1 MNKFIINI
9 LLFSALVIGSIGL
22 ITFDVWADDIAIFS
36 GDGETETV
44 ASDNGSTSDVDVSIP
59 RPSYVPD
66 NYKYRTYTLQ
76 FGYTSQVSNGVNN
89 TSYYFDWSIW
99 FPEQYDIVPCLS
111 RGSRKVGGGW
121 YYTLSSSFY
130 LYNPNTYNYTYIHVA
145 NGMPGDKYTYSC
157 SIDGNDVKIYSYV
170 NESFESTTFK
180 SLKKNEVSNNTN
192 TIKDI
197 AANPYNYLSYF
208 DSSYSKLDSYQLSFN
223 DYYLHQDYSGYTDL
237 MGGRLGENYFYR
249 SDKGDKNA
257 DMQNALK
264 ILESYRASGDV
275 VYSSPKMSSC
285 SLAGNTLIMKYYY
298 DTEKP
303 VPSHLYTYKDIFV
316 KIKGVSNWIN
326 CANALEDNK
335 YILTL
340 KDNSSSSCI
349 SGVLNIDI
357 LKDIVAAQQEK
368 ETDDIDIQAVI
379 WGVQYGYK
387 KAGAVFSQY
396 AYVRTDF
403 EFSRYVFQNASDDE
417 DYNFSVGDLGNLG
430 NLGTSGST
438 TIIGGTPNAPS
449 GGNGSNNV
457 WTDSSSG
464 GGLSSITDWVKN
476 FKFDFSAITGAI
488 QGSFSLVTS
497 FASLI
502 GNIFQNF
509 FGEAVGV
516 VALLAIGICVVLR
529 LVGR

>member
-1 MNKFIINI
+1 MR
-9 LLFSALVIGSIGL
+9 V
-22 ITFDVWADDIAIFS
+22 
-36 GDGETETV
+36 
-44 ASDNGSTSDVDVSIP
+44 
-59 RPSYVPD
+59 
-66 NYKYRTYTLQ
+66 
-76 FGYTSQVSNGVNN
+76 
-89 TSYYFDWSIW
+89 
-99 FPEQYDIVPCLS
+99 
-111 RGSRKVGGGW
+111 
-121 YYTLSSSFY
+121 
-130 LYNPNTYNYTYIHVA
+130 
-145 NGMPGDKYTYSC
+145 
-157 SIDGNDVKIYSYV
+157 
-170 NESFESTTFK
+170 
-180 SLKKNEVSNNTN
+180 
-192 TIKDI
+192 
-197 AANPYNYLSYF
+197 
-208 DSSYSKLDSYQLSFN
+208 
-223 DYYLHQDYSGYTDL
+223 
-237 MGGRLGENYFYR
+237 
-249 SDKGDKNA
+249 
-257 DMQNALK
+257 
-264 ILESYRASGDV
+264 
-275 VYSSPKMSSC
+275 
-285 SLAGNTLIMKYYY
+285 
-298 DTEKP
+298 
-303 VPSHLYTYKDIFV
+303 
-316 KIKGVSNWIN
+316 
-326 CANALEDNK
+326 
-335 YILTL
+335 

-357 LKDIVAAQQEK
+357 LKDIVAVQQEK

-438 TIIGGTPNAPS
+438 TIIGGIPNAPS

>member
-1 MNKFIINI
+1 MR
-9 LLFSALVIGSIGL
+9 V
-22 ITFDVWADDIAIFS
+22 
-36 GDGETETV
+36 
-44 ASDNGSTSDVDVSIP
+44 
-59 RPSYVPD
+59 
-66 NYKYRTYTLQ
+66 
-76 FGYTSQVSNGVNN
+76 
-89 TSYYFDWSIW
+89 
-99 FPEQYDIVPCLS
+99 
-111 RGSRKVGGGW
+111 
-121 YYTLSSSFY
+121 
-130 LYNPNTYNYTYIHVA
+130 
-145 NGMPGDKYTYSC
+145 
-157 SIDGNDVKIYSYV
+157 
-170 NESFESTTFK
+170 
-180 SLKKNEVSNNTN
+180 
-192 TIKDI
+192 
-197 AANPYNYLSYF
+197 
-208 DSSYSKLDSYQLSFN
+208 
-223 DYYLHQDYSGYTDL
+223 
-237 MGGRLGENYFYR
+237 
-249 SDKGDKNA
+249 
-257 DMQNALK
+257 
-264 ILESYRASGDV
+264 
-275 VYSSPKMSSC
+275 
-285 SLAGNTLIMKYYY
+285 
-298 DTEKP
+298 
-303 VPSHLYTYKDIFV
+303 
-316 KIKGVSNWIN
+316 
-326 CANALEDNK
+326 
-335 YILTL
+335 

>member
-1 MNKFIINI
+1 MNKIIINI

-22 ITFDVWADDIAIFS
+22 ITFDVWADDLS
-36 GDGETETV
+36 SENETTPGEKEDKV
-44 ASDNGSTSDVDVSIP
+44 SDVNVSIP
-59 RPSYVPD
+59 RPSYVPE
-66 NYKYRTYTLQ
+66 NYVSRTFTLQ
-76 FGYTSQVSNGVNN
+76 GSKNNVQTSNGIESYTYYYDYTVWYPSNLDAVCYLYG
-89 TSYYFDWSIW
+89 TYYDGYYFE
-99 FPEQYDIVPCLS
+99 PQVLLYDPTILDSFGMVSVNVLS
-111 RGSRKVGGGW
+111 YAGSKETTSV
-121 YYTLSSSFY
+121 TLNSESYDVY
-130 LYNPNTYNYTYIHVA
+130 LVA
-145 NGMPGDKYTYSC
+145 NEAFSNHRVT
-157 SIDGNDVKIYSYV
+157 
-170 NESFESTTFK
+170 
-180 SLKKNEVSNNTN
+180 SLKKDDIEKNVD
-192 TIKDI
+192 TIEEI
-197 AANPYNYLSYF
+197 SFQSFRYYF
-208 DSSYSKLDSYQLSFN
+208 KNGTKYQDLDKMQISVN
-223 DYYLHQDYSGYTDL
+223 DYYIFGDVSSYKQAYL
-237 MGGRLGENYFYR
+237 MGGRFMENYFYK
-249 SDKGDKNA
+249 SDKQGNLRQDIIES
-257 DMQNALK
+257 LK
-264 ILESYRASGDV
+264 ILNSYRQDKEQ
-275 VYSSPKMSSC
+275 VYPAPKLNTC
-285 SLAGNTLIMKYYY
+285 SLSGNLLVMKYYY
-298 DTEKP
+298 DKNTMIPNK
-303 VPSHLYTYKDIFV
+303 LYTYKDIFV
-316 KIKGVSNWIN
+316 KVKGVQNWIN
-326 CANALEDNK
+326 VTNALEDDE

-340 KDNSSSSCI
+340 KINSSSSYV
-349 SGVLNIDI
+349 SGLLKIDT
-357 LKDIVAAQQEK
+357 LKNLVEEQQNK
-368 ETDDIDIQAVI
+368 QTDDVEIQAII

-438 TIIGGTPNAPS
+438 TIKGGTSNAPS